1 MIRDSVVG
9 GSGLDK
15 KNLILS
21 IETSCDE
28 TAAAVIADGHDI
40 LANIIFSQIP
50 VHQKFGGVVPE
61 IASRHHLEHLPQ
73 VVAEALQMAEV
84 SFSDLDAIAV
94 TYGPGLV
101 GALLVGVAGAKAMA
115 AAQGLPLIGVNHIEG
130 HIYANFLVHPQLQFP
145 LLCLLV
151 SGGHTHLVLLQD
163 HGKYKIL
170 GRTRDDAAGEAFDKV
185 ARAMGLGYPG
195 GPQIQATAATG
206 NPLGIELP
214 RAWLEPG
221 SLDFS
226 FSGMK
231 SAVLNYLNRAG
242 QKGEVVDKA
251 DLAASFQQAV
261 IEILV
266 GKTLTAAKATGVRT
280 VLLAGG
286 VAANQAL
293 RQSMTDACN
302 AAGYNFYYP
311 PIELCTDNA
320 AMIGCAAYYKYL
332 RGEFSS
338 QDLNAIPGMALA

>member
-1 MIRDSVVG
+1 M
-9 GSGLDK
+9 DK